1 MLMTQ
6 VMTMSASYR
15 QCHTIT
21 TLSAE
26 CPTGVTIT
34 PVQESYEPGDL
45 LTCNADGYDP
55 TYTWTGVVNGVN
67 IVAHTGS
74 TYTLPVGD
82 FQLIC
87 TSTVDE
93 LMCTY
98 TASDDVEASTV
109 GKYEIQLNSLVTMTM
124 LLSLSVS

>member
-15 QCHTIT
+15 QCHMIT

-34 PVQESYEPGDL
+34 PDQESFEPGDL

-55 TYTWTGVVNGVN
+55 TYMWTGVVNGVS

-82 FQLIC
+82 YELTC
-87 TSTVDE
+87 TANVEELTCADTAADEVDG
-93 LMCTY
+93 
-98 TASDDVEASTV
+98 STV
-109 GKYEIQLNSLVTMTM
+109 GKYQIQLNTLVTMMM
-124 LLSLSVS
+124 LLTLSAS